1 MTKFKLISAAFALT
15 LSTGAFAA
23 VANCCADMACCKDG
37 ADCCDHGDKA
47 KAGDHAAHAMPN
59 MK

>member
-1 MTKFKLISAAFALT
+1 MTKFKLISTAFALT

-37 ADCCDHGDKA
+37 ADCCDHSDKA
-47 KAGDHAAHAMPN
+47 KGGDRVGHAMPN

>member
-1 MTKFKLISAAFALT
+1 
-15 LSTGAFAA
+15 
-23 VANCCADMACCKDG
+23 MACCKDG

-47 KAGDHAAHAMPN
+47 KGGDHVGHAMPN

>member
-1 MTKFKLISAAFALT
+1 MTKFKFISAAFALT
-15 LSTGAFAA
+15 LSTGALAA
-23 VANCCADMACCKDG
+23 VANSCTDMACCKDG

-47 KAGDHAAHAMPN
+47 KGGDHAGHAMPN

>member
-1 MTKFKLISAAFALT
+1 MTKFKFISAAFALT

-23 VANCCADMACCKDG
+23 VANCCTDMACCKDG

-47 KAGDHAAHAMPN
+47 KGGDHAGHAMPN

>member
-1 MTKFKLISAAFALT
+1 MTTFKLISAAFALT

-47 KAGDHAAHAMPN
+47 KGGDHAGHAMPN

>member
-1 MTKFKLISAAFALT
+1 MTKFKFISAAFALT
-15 LSTGAFAA
+15 LSTGALAA
-23 VANCCADMACCKDG
+23 VANCCTDMACCKDG

-47 KAGDHAAHAMPN
+47 KGGDHAGHAMPN